1 MTNTAPSSSL
11 RDLDW
16 LALCLASESNQPH
29 EWQYIAWTIK
39 LRVEGQNRYP
49 NTYRD
54 VVLQPSQFSYF
65 NLWTD
70 YRKPT
75 SGAALTDQEIWR
87 LALKGY
93 AGAIYT
99 KHRNLLDNCAAIISI
114 SPIWQAPFPLDTLHY
129 YSLVSMKPKGSKPAW
144 LPSARLL
151 ITPSGVDPQRFV
163 FAAGVA

>member
-1 MTNTAPSSSL
+1 MPPPSSL

-16 LALCLASESNQPH
+16 FALGLASESNQIH
-29 EWQYIAWTIK
+29 EWQYIAWAIK
-39 LRVEGQNRYP
+39 LRVEGKNRYP
-49 NTYRD
+49 DTYRD

-65 NLWTD
+65 NLWTG
-70 YRKPT
+70 KG
-75 SGAALTDQEIWR
+75 GAQALTDQEIWK

-99 KHRNLLDNCAAIISI
+99 KHRNLLDNCAAIISVA
-114 SPIWQAPFPLDTLHY
+114 PIWQAPFPLDTLHY
-129 YSLVSMKPKGSKPAW
+129 YSPVSMKPKGSKPAW

>member
-1 MTNTAPSSSL
+1 MTL

-65 NLWTD
+65 NLWTTG
-70 YRKPT
+70 KV
-75 SGAALTDQEIWR
+75 GARALTDQEIWTV
-87 LALKGY
+87 AMKGY
-93 AGAIYT
+93 AGTIYT
-99 KHRNLLDNCAAIISI
+99 KNRSLLDGCAAHVAAL
-114 SPIWQAPFPLDTLHY
+114 PLWQAPFPLDTLHY
-129 YSLVSMKPKGSKPAW
+129 YSPVSMKPKGAKPAW
-144 LPSARLL
+144 APSARLL